1 VIFRRDFK
9 AQKVETDLSDVKT
22 LLEWLGVDPDAVNI
36 KGNKAL
42 KEITFYSCVKFLAD
56 TVSKLP
62 LKIYQESNGIKKA
75 TDHYLY
81 SLLAVRPNPFMSP
94 SDFWKCIE
102 AQRSIRGN
110 AFAWPDVAERGKN
123 AGKITGIYPLN
134 SSQMKI
140 YVDDIGLISSKN
152 SVWYVYTDNSGN
164 QYKLQ
169 ADEILHF
176 KGLTTDGIAGLDI
189 TEILSNSLENAKSAE
204 QYINNFFKNGM
215 QTKGIV
221 QYVGTL
227 TPEAQKTFREKFEEM
242 SNGLKNS
249 HKISLLP
256 IGYQFQPISMNLV
269 DAQFLENTKLTIR
282 QIAAAF
288 GIKLHQINDLDR
300 ATFSNIE
307 EQQREFYI
315 DTLQAILKMYEDEL
329 RYKLFLDPE
338 IMAGYYV
345 KFNVDSILR
354 GDTEK
359 RYNAYAKAIQFG
371 FKTPNECRA
380 KEEDPPLEGGD
391 KLYFNGSMIPIT
403 MAGKQY
409 EQKGGSAGE

>member
-1 VIFRRDFK
+1 MIFRNSFRNQS
-9 AQKVETDLSDVKT
+9 AELSDVKT
-22 LLEWLGVDPDAVNI
+22 LMEWLGMDAGAVNV
-36 KGNKAL
+36 KGTKAL
-42 KEITFYSCVKFLAD
+42 KEITFYSCIKFLSD
-56 TVSKLP
+56 TLSKLP
-62 LKIYQESNGIKKA
+62 LKTYMDSNGAKQPA
-75 TDHYLY
+75 SHYINYFL
-81 SLLAVRPNPFMSP
+81 SVRPNPYMSP

-102 AQRSIRGN
+102 AQRSIKGN
-110 AFAWPDVAERGKN
+110 AFVWLDIAERGRN
-123 AGKITGIYPLN
+123 AGKIQGLYPLK

-140 YVDDIGLISSKN
+140 YVDDAGLINNKN
-152 SVWYVYTDNSGN
+152 TVWYVYTDDLGKR
-164 QYKLQ
+164 YKMQ

-189 TEILSNSLENAKSAE
+189 TEILSSSLENAKSAE

-221 QYVGTL
+221 QYTGTL
-227 TPEAQKTFREKFEEM
+227 TTEAKNTFRDNFEEM
-242 SNGLKNS
+242 SNGLKNA

-256 IGYQFQPISMNLV
+256 IGYQFQPISMNLT

-307 EQQREFYI
+307 EQQREFYV
-315 DTLQAILKMYEDEL
+315 DTLQAILKMYEDEM
-329 RYKLFLDPE
+329 RYKLFLDAE
-338 IMAGYYV
+338 INAGYYV
-345 KFNVDSILR
+345 RFNVDSILR

-371 FKTPNECRA
+371 FKTPNECRE
-380 KEEDPPLEGGD
+380 KEEDPPKEGGD
-391 KLYFNGSMIPIT
+391 QLYFNGTMIPIT

-409 EQKGGSAGE
+409 MKGGNNGEGN